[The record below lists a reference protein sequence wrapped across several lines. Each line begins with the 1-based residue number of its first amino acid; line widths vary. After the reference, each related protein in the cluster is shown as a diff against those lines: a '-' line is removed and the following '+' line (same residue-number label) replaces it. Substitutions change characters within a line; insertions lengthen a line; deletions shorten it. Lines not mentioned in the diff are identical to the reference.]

1 MLFELLAS
9 KGRDKMTNRRHFM
22 QGTLAAIGL
31 MAGVMFTSSAPTSAA
46 DPIRVGELTSYNKF
60 AAFNVPYRNGWQMAL
75 EEINAAGGV
84 MGRPLEIV
92 SRDDGGTTGD
102 AVRVA
107 EELVTREKVDFI
119 FGTFLSNIGLAVA
132 DYANQNKVLFI
143 AAEPLT
149 DALTIEQGNRY
160 TFRMRP
166 NTHMQTAMLVQA
178 AKESGIKKWAIVVP
192 NYAYGQSAAANF
204 KRLIVEAI
212 PGAEIVAEQYPA
224 LGKIDAGATVSAI
237 DQAGPTGI
245 FTALFGGDLIK
256 FVREGTTR
264 GLFENKQVLS
274 LLTGEPEWL
283 KILKDEAPEG
293 WLVTGY
299 PWEQIEDE
307 VHQTFVDSYRAKYD
321 DTPRLGS
328 LLGYTIVYTIKK
340 AIETAGTTET
350 EALIDALEGL
360 EIDTAVGPI
369 TMRAVDHQSSMGAWV
384 GTLTV
389 KNGEGA
395 MVDWSFQ
402 DGTPFMTPEA
412 EIRERRSQ

>member
-1 MLFELLAS
+1 
-9 KGRDKMTNRRHFM
+9 MTNRRHFI
-22 QGTLAAIGL
+22 QGAFAAIGVL
-31 MAGVMFTSSAPTSAA
+31 AGAIFAGSTPAA
-46 DPIRVGELTSYNKF
+46 AAEPIRIGELTSYNSF
-60 AAFNVPYRNGWQMAL
+60 AAFNGPYRNGWQMAL

-84 MGRPLEIV
+84 MGRQLEII

-107 EELVTREKVDFI
+107 EELVTREKAEFI
-119 FGTFLSNIGLAVA
+119 FGTFLSNIGLAVS

-149 DALTIEQGNRY
+149 DALTIEKGNRY

-178 AKESGIKKWAIVVP
+178 AKDSGIKKWAIVVP

-204 KRLIVEAI
+204 KRMIAEQI

-224 LGKIDAGATVSAI
+224 LGKIDAGATVAAI

-256 FVREGTTR
+256 FVREGNTR

-283 KILKDEAPEG
+283 KVLKDEAPEG

-307 VHQTFVDSYRAKYD
+307 AHQTFVANYRAKYN

-340 AIETAGTTET
+340 AIETAGSTET
-350 EALIDALEGL
+350 EAMITALEGL
-360 EIDTAVGPI
+360 QVDTVIGPI
-369 TMRAVDHQSSMGAWV
+369 TMRAIDHQSSMGAWV
-384 GTLTV
+384 GRLTV
-389 KNGEGA
+389 KDGEGA
-395 MVDWSFQ
+395 MVDWTYQ

-412 EIRERRSQ
+412 EIRERRPQ